1 MQPIAAKL
9 NFNDPNRF
17 EDYNP
22 EESQSMDFSDSNRF
36 EDYEPEQASEE
47 QTSQSESWPQYI
59 GRNITRT
66 TQNLPQPLDYGMKEK
81 ARGELRQ
88 QLGERGIE
96 FEPNP
101 STGPEAIKAVV
112 GEEYLKPRG
121 TTEEV
126 IDRTVRNLPWMIGG
140 GPLATVGRAAG
151 VAAAGQTAKELGAGE
166 FGQAL
171 TEVLAGMAP
180 SFWKG
185 ISANQLLTPKQIA
198 EGLEAKPG
206 QKTVPALG
214 HALKQSEAKAYQEA
228 EKIGSKMHIP
238 GHQLRASLAAESA
251 KLNGSAPFVSGASKT
266 RVQEAI
272 DTVEKVFVDKGKGL
286 AVNAKDAVKAKQSI
300 NALLG
305 KTYDPHEK
313 AYLERIV
320 GYLKDDVINQASE
333 RNTKFAKA
341 LNQGDKIH
349 RVLASSKDADMLIK
363 DAAGQVLGSIP
374 GTPGYLKSAFKHGS
388 NFLFTPVAG
397 KLGPLR
403 PYAIGKTWQLPKEV
417 LPIYG
422 EITKAALEKN
432 QPLIIRKMTEM
443 AEALANPQ
451 AE

>member
-1 MQPIAAKL
+1 MQPTPAKL
-9 NFNDPNRF
+9 NFDDPNRF

-22 EESQSMDFSDSNRF
+22 EESQSMDFNDSSRF
-36 EDYEPEQASEE
+36 EDYEPTQSAQEE
-47 QTSQSESWPQYI
+47 SPQEESWPQYI
-59 GRNITRT
+59 GRNIVRS

-81 ARGELRQ
+81 AHGELKQ
-88 QLGERGIE
+88 QLGEKGIE
-96 FEPNP
+96 FQPQP
-101 STGPEAIKAVV
+101 STIPEAVKATV
-112 GEEYLKPRG
+112 GEEYLKPKG
-121 TTEEV
+121 TTEEY

-140 GPLATVGRAAG
+140 GPVATVVRTAG
-151 VAAAGQTAKELGAGE
+151 VSAAGQAAKELGAGE

-171 TEVLAGMAP
+171 TEVLAGVAP

-198 EGLEAKPG
+198 EGLSAKPG

-214 HALKQSEAKAYQEA
+214 HALKQTEAKAYQEA
-228 EKIGSKMHIP
+228 ERIGSKMHIP
-238 GHQLRASLAAESA
+238 GHQLRANLAAESA
-251 KLNGSAPFVSGASKT
+251 KLNGSAPFVSGAAKT

-272 DTVEKVFVDKGKGL
+272 ETVEKVFVDKGKGL
-286 AVNAKDAVKAKQSI
+286 AVNAKDAVKAKQSV

-305 KTYDPHEK
+305 KTHDPHEK
-313 AYLERIV
+313 AYLERLV
-320 GYLKDDVINQASE
+320 GYLKEDVINQASE
-333 RNTKFAKA
+333 RNPEFAKA

-349 RVLASSKDADMLIK
+349 KVLAASKDADTLIK

-422 EITKAALEKN
+422 EITKAALDKN

-443 AEALANPQ
+443 AQALANP
-451 AE
+451 EGE